1 MSRLASVVKQDRQ
14 HAADRASSQAF
25 PALTINMSWQGGKET
40 GENGEAV
47 LLFAPISTT
56 GSTPSNETG
65 HGPSSSSI
73 GGLPAY
79 FATDEDRVM
88 QCITDECSGGSK
100 DDTSSQSKAPQCHRC
115 RLPMLLVAQ
124 VNAPVECQNLDRS
137 LYVFGCNR
145 AKCWREAT
153 QGAANENGQRS
164 AVANRFL
171 VGGSGVVRC
180 LRSQEH
186 SMASITSDG
195 NVDADT
201 TNAAAIGSD
210 NLKTQPDDISG
221 WGVDGEDGDNA
232 SENGWGADD
241 WGESSNPCNEDGTM
255 DDLEAMLTA
264 CEMKEEN
271 TKATKSKG
279 KKNASKTITGNKD
292 GRAQSQVEGPAMGQ
306 FARFALDMYDEPYA
320 NHRPAAYH
328 ESDGDDDDD
337 AIGTAG
343 ASDDKIQKM
352 LSRYLKDEE
361 DQDIVQALGGAAS
374 SSTTSGKT
382 GSSGGGGSG
391 GGEKYERLPPE
402 ERAFLAFT
410 DRIKRSPEQVLRYA
424 YGGVPIW
431 SVPTHDIG
439 GQKTQKGGKQKV
451 ESPPFPHVN
460 PCSCGRDRIFEFE
473 VLPSILFALN
483 VDIHAKTYP
492 QSSSQGNSNSTA
504 ESSEDSDMEQ
514 KMNGGGMDWGAL
526 AVYSCPDSC
535 ESSREEFVVA
545 QSSVDGTPTRREFT
559 SIPAA
564 DTTNE
569 ED

>member
-1 MSRLASVVKQDRQ
+1 
-14 HAADRASSQAF
+14 
-25 PALTINMSWQGGKET
+25 MSWQGGKET

-47 LLFAPISTT
+47 LLFAPHPKSSAT
-56 GSTPSNETG
+56 SNSENE

-79 FATDEDRVM
+79 FATDEERVM
-88 QCITDECSGGSK
+88 QCIVDEFIGENK
-100 DDTSSQSKAPQCHRC
+100 DDTYASPQSKAPQCQRC

-124 VNAPVECQNLDRS
+124 INAPVECQDLDRS

-145 AKCWREAT
+145 AECWREAT
-153 QGAANENGQRS
+153 HGAAVNENGQGS

-186 SMASITSDG
+186 SKLASMTSDG
-195 NVDADT
+195 NADT
-201 TNAAAIGSD
+201 DTTHVAAMSAG
-210 NLKTQPDDISG
+210 NLKTQQPDDISG
-221 WGVDGEDGDNA
+221 WGVDGGDGDDA
-232 SENGWGADD
+232 SENDWGADD
-241 WGESSNPCNEDGTM
+241 WGESSNPSNEDDGTM

-264 CEMKEEN
+264 CEMKEES
-271 TKATKSKG
+271 KATKTKG
-279 KKNASKTITGNKD
+279 KKNTGNAMNTTGGKD
-292 GRAQSQVEGPAMGQ
+292 GRAQPQVEGPAMGQ
-306 FARFALDMYDEPYA
+306 FTRFSLDMYDEPYA
-320 NHRPAAYH
+320 HQGSATYH

-343 ASDDKIQKM
+343 ASDDKIQMM

-374 SSTTSGKT
+374 SSTLAAKT
-382 GSSGGGGSG
+382 GSSGGGGSS

-424 YGGVPIW
+424 YGGVPMW
-431 SVPTHDIG
+431 SVPTHDVG
-439 GQKTQKGGKQKV
+439 GQKTQKGGKQKG
-451 ESPPFPHVN
+451 ESPKPFPHVK
-460 PCSCGRDRIFEFE
+460 PCSCGRERIFEFE
-473 VLPSILFALN
+473 VLPSVLFALN
-483 VDIHAKTYP
+483 VDIHAKAYL
-492 QSSSQGNSNSTA
+492 QSSSQGSSNSAT
-504 ESSEDSDMEQ
+504 ESSPDGGMEQ

-535 ESSREEFVVA
+535 DQSREEFVVA

-559 SIPAA
+559 SIKAA
-564 DTTNE
+564 DDSTNE

>member
-1 MSRLASVVKQDRQ
+1 
-14 HAADRASSQAF
+14 
-25 PALTINMSWQGGKET
+25 MSWQGRKET

-47 LLFAPISTT
+47 LLFAPTRTSST
-56 GSTPSNETG
+56 NENEHE

-79 FATDEDRVM
+79 FATDEERIM
-88 QCITDECSGGSK
+88 QCINDEYSGGSK
-100 DDTSSQSKAPQCHRC
+100 DDASPQSKAPHCQRC

-124 VNAPVECQNLDRS
+124 VNAPVECQELDRS

-153 QGAANENGQRS
+153 HDAANENGKRI

-180 LRSQEH
+180 LRSQER
-186 SMASITSDG
+186 SMASTTRDG
-195 NVDADT
+195 NADTNT
-201 TNAAAIGSD
+201 TNAAATSSD
-210 NLKTQPDDISG
+210 NRKTQPDDVSG
-221 WGVDGEDGDNA
+221 WGVDGDVGDDA
-232 SENGWGADD
+232 SENDWGADD
-241 WGESSNPCNEDGTM
+241 WGESSNPSNEDATM

-264 CEMKEEN
+264 CEMKEQSA
-271 TKATKSKG
+271 KATKSKG
-279 KKNASKTITGNKD
+279 KKNASKTITGDKD
-292 GRAQSQVEGPAMGQ
+292 GRAQSQVEGPAIL
-306 FARFALDMYDEPYA
+306 ARFALDMYDEPYA
-320 NHRPAAYH
+320 NQRSAANH
-328 ESDGDDDDD
+328 ESDGDDGDD

-343 ASDDKIQKM
+343 ASDDKIQEM

-374 SSTTSGKT
+374 SSASSAKT
-382 GSSGGGGSG
+382 GSSSG

-424 YGGVPIW
+424 YGGVPMW
-431 SVPTHDIG
+431 SVPTHG
-439 GQKTQKGGKQKV
+439 NSEQKTQKSGKQKS
-451 ESPPFPHVN
+451 ESPFPHVE
-460 PCSCGRDRIFEFE
+460 PCSCGRERIFEFE
-473 VLPSILFALN
+473 VLPSVLFALI

-492 QSSSQGNSNSTA
+492 QSSLQGTSDSTA
-504 ESSEDSDMEQ
+504 ETSADGGMEQ

-535 ESSREEFVVA
+535 DSSREEFVVA

-559 SIPAA
+559 SIP
-564 DTTNE
+564 DESTNE